1 MDCLTPKDHGEEVAV
16 FRHSIIG
23 ELLRRE
29 LEHGERSAILRN
41 LSEQRVRPPGSDLTR
56 CYSVP
61 TLERWLYDFKRGGL
75 AALVPQTRS
84 DGGRGRDLD
93 AGLREL
99 LCDIR
104 REHPNV
110 SVTVILR
117 TLRADGR
124 VGDDVKECT
133 VRRMFA
139 ERGLVR
145 TAPVDGSP
153 ECAGPKR
160 QPASRN
166 VDPGKGTAGNGAL
179 GGVQRDHHEGDDG
192 AAVVGAA
199 LCERGAELAG
209 AAGGDAV

>member
-1 MDCLTPKDHGEEVAV
+1 MDSLTPKDHGEEVAV
-16 FRHSIIG
+16 FRHGIIG
-23 ELLRRE
+23 ELVRRE
-29 LEHGERSAILRN
+29 LEHGQRSAILRS

-75 AALVPQTRS
+75 AALVPQARS

-124 VGDDVKECT
+124 VSDDVKECT

-139 ERGLVR
+139 ERVSSALHPSMVPAAR
-145 TAPVDGSP
+145 RA
-153 ECAGPKR
+153 CAGRPSVLR
-160 QPASRN
+160 PS
-166 VDPGKGTAGNGAL
+166 GTAMFATGRRSSSMTDPPRYASTRCSTTRPG
-179 GGVQRDHHEGDDG
+179 
-192 AAVVGAA
+192 
-199 LCERGAELAG
+199 
-209 AAGGDAV
+209 